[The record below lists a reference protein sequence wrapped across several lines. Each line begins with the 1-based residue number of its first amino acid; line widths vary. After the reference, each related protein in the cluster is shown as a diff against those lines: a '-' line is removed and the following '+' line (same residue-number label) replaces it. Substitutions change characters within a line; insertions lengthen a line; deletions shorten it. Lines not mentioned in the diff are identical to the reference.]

1 MVPTVEGGETM
12 TTIERPGHDECT
24 EYYFQY
30 VRLASQGDVLA
41 VLDEQSRVLDGML
54 RGLTGE
60 QADFRFA
67 PGEWSIKEV
76 VGHLVDAER
85 IFAYRAFTLARD
97 EAAVLPGFDPDA
109 YVREADFGAAS
120 LAELLDEL
128 ASLRRANLLAFRR
141 LTPEA
146 TQRRGIAS
154 EIPFSVRALIYILAG
169 HFNYHVKD
177 VREQYLPGLVR
188 R

>member
-1 MVPTVEGGETM
+1 M
-12 TTIERPGHDECT
+12 TTIERPGNDECAD
-24 EYYFQY
+24 YYLQY
-30 VRLASQGDVLA
+30 IRHAPEGDVLA
-41 VLDEQSRVLDGML
+41 LLDEQLLML
-54 RGLTGE
+54 ADLLRELTAE

-76 VGHLVDAER
+76 VGHLGDVER
-85 IFAYRAFTLARD
+85 IFAYRAYTIARD
-97 EAAVLPGFDPDA
+97 EAAVLPGFDQDH
-109 YVREADFGAAS
+109 YVCEANFGAAS

-146 TQRRGIAS
+146 TRRRGIAS
-154 EIPFSVRALIYILAG
+154 DNPFSVRALIYILAG
-169 HFNYHVKD
+169 HFNYHLKD
-177 VREQYLPGLVR
+177 LREQYLPRLTR